1 MSTTRQK
8 LPGVD
13 ALFGGGHTPPAPA
26 PPAPANTKISVYLP
40 DDLLASVDMMR
51 AQLQLEQ
58 GLRVDRSKVI
68 RVAMRLALIDP
79 EELANL
85 LEEADA

>member
-1 MSTTRQK
+1 MSARTRPA

-13 ALFGGGHTPPAPA
+13 ALFGAGHTPPAPA
-26 PPAPANTKISVYLP
+26 PPPAANTKISVYLP
-40 DDLLASVDMMR
+40 DELLARVDMLR

-68 RVAMRLALIDP
+68 RVAMRLALADTD
-79 EELANL
+79 ELANL
-85 LEEADA
+85 LREEE